1 MAEPVNR
8 FAVEV
13 ASDDKPIINR
23 FSDKEIDYS
32 KLGEFDAKEA
42 TEGQKWKLA
51 LGYLT
56 TANETARGDIIRKVL
71 PGARISKDPSNG
83 RVIVSYGGETGYINK
98 PGVTLGGFFDS
109 IAQVAKYIP
118 AGKVASLGGNLATRA
133 ALAGGA
139 AAATSIAEDVAAI
152 PQGSQQGVSPEKA
165 LFTGGAAL
173 VAQPVS
179 ELVIAPAI
187 GWLSNKGTTA
197 WRAIRGTPNA
207 VQGGKLTDIGR
218 KLAERAGLNPDD
230 VTPELASQLESAARK
245 ATAAAVPDE
254 QLPTAVERQALSQR
268 FKVPLTKGELT
279 DDYAQQSLEE
289 NLKRMD
295 VTTKAG
301 QIMRSA
307 EQDAATKLRGDA
319 GESGFGL
326 LRREINPKPVADISD
341 AGQAIVTPTRGQ
353 AETAKGAYQ
362 AAYKTARESGAAID
376 ARNLK
381 DFLKNTETAL
391 KESIDYDAALFP
403 KTAQQLDRLRG
414 MESWFQGMG
423 REAPRKIPLTKI
435 ENTRKLLNAAWK
447 SADATDRLG
456 LSILRNNFDEMVD
469 GAIDSGRIIGDPK
482 AVAAL
487 KAGRQLFGRY
497 QELYAPNKEA
507 GLAEQ
512 AAGRAVK
519 NWLKSDA
526 VTGED
531 VIRQAIQNKALTQ
544 RIIEINGMESEAHT
558 ALKQGALEYVF
569 RPALRNEKISP
580 RLISSQYDRWFAGQG
595 KEQMN
600 AIFSEKDRTAIR
612 EFVMLARAKIPQ
624 EGVINTSNSGNVV
637 VKAMQ
642 QLGQK
647 LGIIGA
653 ATGHVETAAALGAVN
668 FVTRA
673 VKSGQATSAVRG
685 LVPVARSTVPVTA
698 VAAGATAEKNQ

>member
-8 FAVEV
+8 FAVEA
-13 ASDDKPIINR
+13 ASSGAPIVNR
-23 FSDKEIDYS
+23 FSEKPIDYT
-32 KLGEFDAKEA
+32 KVGEFGA
-42 TEGQKWKLA
+42 TEASIPQQLRVV
-51 LGYLT
+51 LGYIT
-56 TANETARGDIIRKVL
+56 TPDIEARADILKKTL
-71 PGARISKDPSNG
+71 PGLRIERDPEG
-83 RVIVSYGGETGYINK
+83 RPIAVYKGESGYIDK
-98 PGVTLGGFFDS
+98 PGVTLGGIADS
-109 IAQVAKYIP
+109 IIQIAKYIP
-118 AGKVASLGGNLATRA
+118 AGTLAASGSNLATRSLLA
-133 ALAGGA
+133 AGGA
-139 AAATSIAEDVAAI
+139 TATSVAEDLAAI
-152 PQGSQQGVSPEKA
+152 PQGSEQGVSAEKA
-165 LFTGGAAL
+165 VVTGVAAG

-179 ELVIAPAI
+179 ELVIAPTL
-187 GWLSNKGTTA
+187 GWLGKKGVQA
-197 WRAIRGTPNA
+197 WQAIRGTPQA
-207 VQGGKLTDIGR
+207 VAPNGTLTDIGR
-218 KLAERAGLNPDD
+218 KLAAQAGLDPDQI
-230 VTPELASQLESAARK
+230 TPQLAKELETAARQATSAAL
-245 ATAAAVPDE
+245 PDE
-254 QLPTAVERQALSQR
+254 QIATATERQALSQR

-307 EQDAATKLRGDA
+307 EQDASAKLRGDA

-326 LRREINPKPVADISD
+326 LKREIAPKPVADISD
-341 AGQAIVTPTRGQ
+341 AGQSIMTSTRGQ
-353 AETAKGAYQ
+353 AATAKGAYS

-381 DFLKNTETAL
+381 DFLSNTEVAL

-403 KTAQQLDRLRG
+403 KTAQQLERLRG
-414 MESWFQGMG
+414 MESWFAGMG
-423 REAPRKIPLTKI
+423 KEAPRKIPLTKI

-487 KAGRQLFGRY
+487 KAGRQLFSRY
-497 QELYAPNKEA
+497 QQLYAPNKDA

-512 AAGRAVK
+512 SAGRAVK

-526 VTGED
+526 VAGED

-544 RIIEINGMESEAHT
+544 RIIEINGLDSEAHT

-569 RPALRNEKISP
+569 RPALRNETISP
-580 RLISSQYDRWFAGQG
+580 RLMSSQYDNWFAGKG
-595 KEQMN
+595 KEQMK
-600 AIFSEKDRTAIR
+600 AIFSDKERNAIR

-653 ATGHVETAAALGAVN
+653 ATGHIETAAAVGAVN
-668 FVTRA
+668 MLGKGIKA
-673 VKSGQATSAVRG
+673 GQARSAVRG
-685 LVPVARSTVPVTA
+685 LVPASRLAVPVTA
-698 VAAGATAEKNQ
+698 ISAGETSQQQQ